1 MPDIPAINIFL
12 LGAQAKPPLK
22 KRSKLVEALRQ
33 QRLEDIQLQQLQQ
46 LKELSA
52 KTDNLPVSGHEGGG

>member
-12 LGAQAKPPLK
+12 LGTQAKPPPK